1 MGKDWLRAADCRNL
15 QMGSSLVPLQAVVTV
30 ESSCPSRVT
39 ACAAHTAGANARPWD
54 PRSSARPVASGEQH
68 RPRDRAA
75 GCPSGCASHRLRH
88 QSCCARGYCGPCSS
102 SCLGT
107 KAPCES
113 DKEEV
118 VAVAVRGRQRK
129 ATRRCP
135 HPRVVLTSPPSHVVP
150 ARVAKAQ
157 QNGGCSL
164 VLPWGPLETVEWMR
178 PPP

>member
-54 PRSSARPVASGEQH
+54 PRSSARPVASGAQR

-118 VAVAVRGRQRK
+118 VAVAVRGRQRPPGVVP
-129 ATRRCP
+129 TRAWS
-135 HPRVVLTSPPSHVVP
+135 SPPPLPTSFPP
-150 ARVAKAQ
+150 AWRRLSRTGAAPWCCL
-157 QNGGCSL
+157 GG
-164 VLPWGPLETVEWMR
+164 PWR
-178 PPP
+178 PWSG